1 MITLAEQTSANA
13 RINTTAATKAK
24 ADKRKDKKLT
34 ALTILLFL
42 LPALLTYIVFIL
54 YPIFNTFSISFLDW
68 NGISNES
75 TFVGLDNYTRLAQ
88 DSTFWYALRNNMY
101 VVLLSIFVQIPLG
114 LIMALILFSSIPG
127 KRILNVLF
135 FLPYLMSTV
144 AVGLLW
150 IFMYDPVNGPINRL
164 FNFLGM
170 DAVHWLA
177 GGTSS
182 LVAILIV
189 IAWQF
194 APFYMILFRAAM
206 VGIPE
211 ELYESAQI
219 DGANEKQ
226 KFFYITLPSIMPTIV
241 SSSILAVVGSLKTF
255 AIFFIM
261 TGGGSG
267 IATDILGTY
276 MYRQAFIN
284 FNMGYSS
291 AIAAVMFLIALVS
304 VIIIQG
310 LDYRR
315 RNK

>member
-1 MITLAEQTSANA
+1 MAEQSSANA
-13 RINTTAATKAK
+13 QINIKAAEKART
-24 ADKRKDKKLT
+24 DKRKDKKHT
-34 ALTILLFL
+34 ALIILLFL
-42 LPALLTYIVFIL
+42 LPALLTYMVFIL
-54 YPIFNTFSISFLDW
+54 YPIFNTFSISLLRW

-75 TFVGLDNYTRLAQ
+75 EFIGIDNYTRLMQ

-114 LIMALILFSSIPG
+114 LVMALILFSKIPG

-164 FNFLGM
+164 VNFLGM
-170 DAVHWLA
+170 DSVHWLA

-182 LVAILIV
+182 LVAILVV

-267 IATDILGTY
+267 ISTDILGTY

-291 AIAAVMFLIALVS
+291 AIAAVMFLIALIS

>member
-1 MITLAEQTSANA
+1 MIRLAQQVDVLTESKIQ
-13 RINTTAATKAK
+13 KK
-24 ADKRKDKKLT
+24 KDKKNT
-34 ALTILLFL
+34 ILTIAVFL
-42 LPALLTYIVFIL
+42 LPAIITYVVFIL
-54 YPIFNTFSISFLDW
+54 YPIFDTFVISLYRW
-68 NGISNES
+68 NGISPTR
-75 TFVGLDNYTRLAQ
+75 TFVGLDNYTTLLSESR
-88 DSTFWYALRNNMY
+88 FWFALRNNMY

-114 LIMALILFSSIPG
+114 LIMALVLFSKIKG
-127 KRILNVLF
+127 KKILNVLF

-150 IFMYDPVNGPINRL
+150 IFMYDPVNGPVNRL
-164 FNFLGM
+164 LNLFG
-170 DAVHWLA
+170 VQSIHWLA

-206 VGIPE
+206 VGIPD

-219 DGANEKQ
+219 DGANETQ
-226 KFFYITLPSIMPTIV
+226 KFLYITLPSIMPTIV

-255 AIFFIM
+255 AIFYVM

-267 IATDILGTY
+267 ISTDILGTF

-291 AIAAVMFLIALVS
+291 AIAAVMFLIALIS
-304 VIIIQG
+304 VIIIQ
-310 LDYRR
+310 LIDYKR
-315 RNK
+315 RNS

>member
-1 MITLAEQTSANA
+1 MAQQADVLTEAKLQKKKDRN
-13 RINTTAATKAK
+13 NT
-24 ADKRKDKKLT
+24 R
-34 ALTILLFL
+34 LTIAIFL
-42 LPALLTYIVFIL
+42 LPAILTYLVFIL
-54 YPIFNTFSISFLDW
+54 YPIFDTFVISLYRW
-68 NGISNES
+68 NGISPTR
-75 TFVGLDNYTRLAQ
+75 TFVGLDNYTTLLQESR
-88 DSTFWYALRNNMY
+88 FWFAFRNNMY

-114 LIMALILFSSIPG
+114 LVMALVLFSKIKG
-127 KRILNVLF
+127 KKILNVLF

-150 IFMYDPVNGPINRL
+150 IFMYDPVNGPVNRL
-164 FNFLGM
+164 FNLFGM
-170 DAVHWLA
+170 QSVHWLA

-182 LVAILIV
+182 LIAILIV

-211 ELYESAQI
+211 EHYESAEI
-219 DGANEKQ
+219 DGASETQ

-255 AIFFIM
+255 AIFYVM

-267 IATDILGTY
+267 ISTDILGTF

-291 AIAAVMFLIALVS
+291 AIAAIMFIVALIS
-304 VIIIQG
+304 VIIIQ
-310 LDYRR
+310 LIDYRR

>member
-1 MITLAEQTSANA
+1 MIRLAQQADVLTEAKLQKKKDRN
-13 RINTTAATKAK
+13 NT
-24 ADKRKDKKLT
+24 R
-34 ALTILLFL
+34 LTIAIFL
-42 LPALLTYIVFIL
+42 LPAILTYLVFIL
-54 YPIFNTFSISFLDW
+54 YPIFDTFVISLYRW
-68 NGISNES
+68 NGISPTR
-75 TFVGLDNYTRLAQ
+75 TFVGLDNYTTLLQESR
-88 DSTFWYALRNNMY
+88 FWFAFRNNMY

-114 LIMALILFSSIPG
+114 LVMALVLFSKIKG
-127 KRILNVLF
+127 KKILNVLF

-150 IFMYDPVNGPINRL
+150 IFMYDPVNGPVNRL
-164 FNFLGM
+164 FNLFGM
-170 DAVHWLA
+170 QSVHWLA

-182 LVAILIV
+182 LIAILIV

-211 ELYESAQI
+211 EHYESAEI
-219 DGANEKQ
+219 DGASETQ

-255 AIFFIM
+255 AIFYVM

-267 IATDILGTY
+267 ISTDILGTF

-291 AIAAVMFLIALVS
+291 AIAAIMFIVALIS
-304 VIIIQG
+304 VIIIQ
-310 LDYRR
+310 LIDYRR

>member
-1 MITLAEQTSANA
+1 MIRLAQQVDVLTESKIQ
-13 RINTTAATKAK
+13 KK
-24 ADKRKDKKLT
+24 KDKKNT
-34 ALTILLFL
+34 MLTIAVFL
-42 LPALLTYIVFIL
+42 LPAIITYVVFIL
-54 YPIFNTFSISFLDW
+54 YPIFDTFVISLYRW
-68 NGISNES
+68 NGISPTR
-75 TFVGLDNYTRLAQ
+75 TFVGMENYTTLLSESR
-88 DSTFWYALRNNMY
+88 FWFALRNNMY

-114 LIMALILFSSIPG
+114 LIMALVLFSKIKG
-127 KRILNVLF
+127 KKILNVLF

-150 IFMYDPVNGPINRL
+150 IFMYDPVNGPVNRL
-164 FNFLGM
+164 LNLFGVQS
-170 DAVHWLA
+170 VHWLA

-206 VGIPE
+206 VGIPD

-219 DGANEKQ
+219 DGANETQ

-255 AIFFIM
+255 AIFYVM

-267 IATDILGTY
+267 ISTDILGTF

-291 AIAAVMFLIALVS
+291 AIAAVMFLIALIS
-304 VIIIQG
+304 VIIIQ
-310 LDYRR
+310 LIDYKR
-315 RNK
+315 RNS